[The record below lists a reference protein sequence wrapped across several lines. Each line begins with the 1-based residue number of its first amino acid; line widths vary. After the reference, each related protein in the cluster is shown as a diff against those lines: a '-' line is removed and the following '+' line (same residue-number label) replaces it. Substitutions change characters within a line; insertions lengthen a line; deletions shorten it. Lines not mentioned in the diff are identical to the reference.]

1 MSQPGAMRCSICES
15 NDTELFLERN
25 GVPVHQNVP
34 FDDADAARRT
44 IRGDLHMAVCRKCGF
59 VFNAAFDPE
68 KIVYDEEYENS
79 QICSDVFSDHVDG
92 LVRRIV
98 DELGVRNQTV
108 VEVGCGKGY
117 FLEKIVAADPGNRG
131 IGFDPTYIGE
141 LSREGGRLTFERRFF
156 GEDVRDVHPEAVVC
170 RHVIEHVPD
179 PAAMLRS
186 IRAQLGERD
195 ALVVFETPCVEWIL
209 RNRVVWDFFYEHCS
223 LFSASSLA
231 TLFERTGFR
240 VDAVTHVFDGQ
251 YLWLEARP
259 ARGAEAV
266 TNANGLVELCR
277 AFGAH
282 ERELVAS
289 WSERVQALARDGGV
303 ALWGAGAK
311 GVTFANLIDPQRR
324 WIDSVVD
331 LNPRKQGRF
340 VAGTGHP
347 IVHYS
352 AIRDRGVRNV
362 ILMNPNYER
371 ENRALAAAGGL
382 QVEFIVD

>member
-1 MSQPGAMRCSICES
+1 MIPRDAMRCRICES

-44 IRGDLHMAVCRKCGF
+44 IRGDLHMAVCRNCGF
-59 VFNAAFDPE
+59 VFNSAFDPE

-79 QICSDVFSDHVDG
+79 QIYSDVFSDHVDG

-98 DELGVRNQTV
+98 DDLGVRNKTV

-117 FLEKIVAADPGNRG
+117 FLQKLIDADAGNRG
-131 IGFDPTYIGE
+131 FGYDPTYIGE
-141 LSREGGRLTFERRFF
+141 LTREDGRLTFVRRFF
-156 GEDVRDVHPEAVVC
+156 GEDVRDVEPDAVVC
-170 RHVIEHVPD
+170 RHVIEHVVD

-195 ALVVFETPCVEWIL
+195 AVVVFETPCVDWIL

-223 LFSASSLA
+223 LFSATSLA

-240 VDAVTHVFDGQ
+240 VDAVSHVFDGQ
-251 YLWLEARP
+251 YLWLEAHP
-259 ARGAEAV
+259 ARRTEAV
-266 TNANGLVELCR
+266 NSADGLVERCR

-282 ERELVAS
+282 ERELVEQWRGRIQSLAS
-289 WSERVQALARDGGV
+289 EGGV

-311 GVTFANLIDPQRR
+311 GVTFANLIDPERR

-331 LNPRKQGRF
+331 LNPRKQGHF

-347 IVHYS
+347 IVHY
-352 AIRDRGVRNV
+352 AALRERGVRNV
-362 ILMNPNYER
+362 VLMNPNYEE
-371 ENRALAAAGGL
+371 ENRALAAAAGL
-382 QVEFIVD
+382 QVEFILD